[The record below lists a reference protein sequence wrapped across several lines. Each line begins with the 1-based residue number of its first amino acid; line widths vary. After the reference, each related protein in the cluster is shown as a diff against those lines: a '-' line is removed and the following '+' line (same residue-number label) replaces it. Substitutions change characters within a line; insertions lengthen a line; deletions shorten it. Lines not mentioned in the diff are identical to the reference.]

1 MKNLSFIYSLL
12 VVFAL
17 LSCSK
22 TKFTYE
28 KKIYL
33 STPEV
38 MRFTLDDQDSIA
50 VKGVDRCEAL
60 EVVKGK
66 LPENVA
72 KESGYDK
79 SYYYCTYEAT
89 VEMEDDM
96 DIIVDF
102 FDKLA
107 NFDDMDKLVFPK
119 EKVDVGYSTIDFE
132 GKGFMQVS
140 DTKDGHK
147 YVKLYTYLVHIFK
160 DENGEEADIW
170 YPHSPFELE
179 WTFFSIDK

>member
-38 MRFTLDDQDSIA
+38 
-50 VKGVDRCEAL
+50 
-60 EVVKGK
+60 VKGK

-89 VEMEDDM
+89 VEME
-96 DIIVDF
+96 
-102 FDKLA
+102 
-107 NFDDMDKLVFPK
+107 DDMDKLVFPK

-160 DENGEEADIW
+160 DENGKEADIW

>member
-1 MKNLSFIYSLL
+1 MKNQMCVCCLLLMLAFASCTKMEVGFKGQVYLYQSEPEVTRYSL
-12 VVFAL
+12 
-17 LSCSK
+17 
-22 TKFTYE
+22 E
-28 KKIYL
+28 K
-33 STPEV
+33 
-38 MRFTLDDQDSIA
+38 RDSI
-50 VKGVDRCEAL
+50 
-60 EVVKGK
+60 VVKGFNNWAMRDEHK
-66 LPENVA
+66 GMLPDNVV
-72 KESGYDK
+72 KDSGYDK

-89 VEMEDDM
+89 VE
-96 DIIVDF
+96 I
-102 FDKLA
+102 K
-107 NFDDMDKLVFPK
+107 DDMDKLVFPK

-160 DENGEEADIW
+160 DENGKEADIW

>member
-38 MRFTLDDQDSIA
+38 TRFTLDAQDSIA
-50 VKGVDRCEAL
+50 VKGFDRCEAL

-96 DIIVDF
+96 D
-102 FDKLA
+102 
-107 NFDDMDKLVFPK
+107 KLVFPK

-132 GKGFMQVS
+132 GRGFMQVS

-160 DENGEEADIW
+160 DENGKEADIW

>member
-38 MRFTLDDQDSIA
+38 TRFTLDDQDSIA
-50 VKGVDRCEAL
+50 VKGFDRCEAL
-60 EVVKGK
+60 KVVKGK

-89 VEMEDDM
+89 VEME
-96 DIIVDF
+96 
-102 FDKLA
+102 
-107 NFDDMDKLVFPK
+107 DDMDKLVFPK

-160 DENGEEADIW
+160 DENGKEADIW